1 MAGILTTPGGGRRR
15 RYKTGKVKR
24 VKRKSSRV
32 NRRTKKAGKTR
43 RTKKMKGGNS
53 LSSVLLP
60 MGLLS
65 LQQFFAKKSR
75 SNKSVVPKKIKKV
88 LKIK

>member
-1 MAGILTTPGGGRRR
+1 MDGLLGTPGGGRKR

-65 LQQFFAKKSR
+65 LQQFFANKARSR
-75 SNKSVVPKKIKKV
+75 KSVVPKKFKKA
-88 LKIK
+88 LKFK

>member
-1 MAGILTTPGGGRRR
+1 MNGLLGTQGGVSRR

-32 NRRTKKAGKTR
+32 NRRTKKASKTR
-43 RTKKMKGGNS
+43 RVKKMKGGNS

-65 LQQFFAKKSR
+65 LQQFFANKSR
-75 SNKSVVPKKIKKV
+75 SRKSIVPNKLKKA
-88 LKIK
+88 LKLK

>member
-1 MAGILTTPGGGRRR
+1 MDGLLGTPGGGRRR

-43 RTKKMKGGNS
+43 RVKKMKGGNS

-65 LQQFFAKKSR
+65 LQQFFANKARSRKSIVPNKLKKA
-75 SNKSVVPKKIKKV
+75 
-88 LKIK
+88 LKLK

>member
-1 MAGILTTPGGGRRR
+1 MDGILATPGGGRRR

-32 NRRTKKAGKTR
+32 NRRTKKTGKTR
-43 RTKKMKGGNS
+43 RTRKMKGGNS

-65 LQQFFAKKSR
+65 LQQFFAKKAR
-75 SNKSVVPKKIKKV
+75 SKKAVVPKRFKKV